1 MFLRIELIRK
11 TATNSG
17 THFTMGDSFKYSR
30 KMTLLDIHQPG
41 REHEQKTFVT
51 PNFRDTAKGVTKFG

>member
-1 MFLRIELIRK
+1 
-11 TATNSG
+11 
-17 THFTMGDSFKYSR
+17 MGDSFKYSR